1 MCLDEYIKLLEEM
14 NYNSKL
20 TLECEQAIQLLRYLK
35 ELRGYRQ
42 NPIEPSIS
50 PIYPVRENPL
60 SSPNRYCPTLWYW

>member
-1 MCLDEYIKLLEEM
+1 MTLDDWIERLEIQ
-14 NYNSKL
+14 NYNSNLSLDNK
-20 TLECEQAIQLLRYLK
+20 QVMQILRYLK